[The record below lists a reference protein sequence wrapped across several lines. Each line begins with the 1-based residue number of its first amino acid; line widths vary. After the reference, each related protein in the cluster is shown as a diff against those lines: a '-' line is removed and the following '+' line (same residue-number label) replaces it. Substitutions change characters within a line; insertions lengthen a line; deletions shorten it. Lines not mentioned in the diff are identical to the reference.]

1 MIDVLSYKRIFQQQG
16 KVSVFLGVWRDVY
29 VGKLTLK
36 RLYHHDR
43 QTGFTSSAWL
53 IKILIVWGRRGDWQ
67 SWTLYQLHISGQ
79 QQRKLWS
86 RNNTSTLTYQR
97 CPMQIRVDS
106 HLHSSHGAEQ
116 ISNMKFCPLYMI
128 KIYRNRQVFV
138 GKHWWGCQT
147 SIAYLT
153 FHWKVFS

>member
-1 MIDVLSYKRIFQQQG
+1 MEGCACWEIDSEEVISSWQA
-16 KVSVFLGVWRDVY
+16 D
-29 VGKLTLK
+29 
-36 RLYHHDR
+36 RLYIIR
-43 QTGFTSSAWL
+43 MTNKNLNSVR
-53 IKILIVWGRRGDWQ
+53 KEGDWQ